1 MVSFVDRPASLI
13 NSDWHFL
20 YIITY
25 CNLCKL
31 YTVQLVLVMAML
43 AKWGDKSNTF
53 AMYVIYVRVKKLL
66 LFRGTTGNALKILF
80 KKDCSLTIIHQ
91 LLMKILV
98 GKVWNAVFSWI

>member
-53 AMYVIYVRVKKLL
+53 GMYVIYVRVK
-66 LFRGTTGNALKILF
+66 
-80 KKDCSLTIIHQ
+80 
-91 LLMKILV
+91 
-98 GKVWNAVFSWI
+98 

>member
-1 MVSFVDRPASLI
+1 MVSFVDSPASLI

-80 KKDCSLTIIHQ
+80 KKVLFFDYHTSIIDEDSSRKGMECR
-91 LLMKILV
+91 L
-98 GKVWNAVFSWI
+98 